1 MFYITDYKYMCHS
14 MFKQSVFPA
23 FHTMVPNE
31 KYSFSFERKK
41 TVDIA
46 LYVKILSDTVDVII
60 TLAIK

>member
-1 MFYITDYKYMCHS
+1 
-14 MFKQSVFPA
+14 
-23 FHTMVPNE
+23 MVPNE
-31 KYSFSFERKK
+31 KYSFSFEKKKKK